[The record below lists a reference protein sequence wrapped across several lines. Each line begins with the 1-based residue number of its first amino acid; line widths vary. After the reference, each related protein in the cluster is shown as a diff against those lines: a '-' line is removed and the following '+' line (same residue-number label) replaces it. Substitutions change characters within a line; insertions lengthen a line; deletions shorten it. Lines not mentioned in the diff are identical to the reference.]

1 MLAVLVQDTRYALRQ
16 LRKSPAFTA
25 LAVLTLALGIGASA
39 AVFSIFDAVLLRP
52 LPYRDASR
60 LVAVWSSEIRHP
72 GTKLFAPFRDFE
84 EFKSRSRSFDSLAAV
99 TWAHAGEILTWH
111 GSAHQVLA
119 IPATNDF
126 FPLLGTR
133 AEMGRTFGSQDLQHG
148 CTVVLAHSFWSTE
161 LGSPRDIIG
170 SALILSD
177 KPCTVVG
184 VMPSAFEFYPK
195 QTSLWTLITPDSK
208 YAKEPFDS
216 VVGIFGRLRPGVS
229 MESAERELTALH
241 QPVAQESPA
250 GSWVAQI
257 TPIVRDLRSEFTWMA
272 GRNLRVSVLVLCA
285 GVALLL
291 LIACLNVANLLL
303 VRCDHR
309 QRELA
314 VRSALGS
321 GRSRLIRYLLTES
334 LLISSAGTLV
344 GILIA
349 VMAIRYFN
357 SANPIELPPGNP
369 VRINW
374 HVLGFSVI
382 VTLLTGL
389 VCGWIP
395 AWRVMRVDLNQ
406 VLKQTARTGLAGR
419 SRTASGFVIGQAA
432 LSMIM
437 LVAAG
442 LIIESIVKLSTV
454 PLGIQPQQLLAAQIS
469 LPTASY
475 AKQGDRTAF
484 YSKVMSRL
492 AAIPGVE
499 QAALCSAL
507 GPYNSSSSELAIK
520 GQPPFENLEA
530 INTLDVSNDY
540 FRVMRMSWLQGRQ
553 FDTRDRADSQR
564 VAIVNEQFVRTYFPQ
579 QDPIGRQIKMGKASD
594 ESPWLTIVG
603 IVGSEKRMTVY
614 QEMSYVEPSLVYLPV
629 DQSSDA
635 SMGLVMKAAGNPLS
649 LSPLLQR
656 EISALD
662 PDVPVYDIKTM
673 NQRYSEYLAHP
684 RFRAVLMGILAGLTL
699 TLAAIG
705 FYGVLAHMV
714 AQRTQ
719 ELGIRMALGARKEEV
734 LSMIVARG
742 ARLAAIGIASGTLA
756 AVTLTRTMNA
766 LLFGVG
772 ANDPTMFVGAAALL
786 IAVTL
791 LACYVPARRAA
802 QVDPIIALRRE

>member
-1 MLAVLVQDTRYALRQ
+1 MFASLAQDVRYALRQ
-16 LRKSPAFTA
+16 LRKSPAFSA
-25 LAVLTLALGIGASA
+25 LAVLTLALGIGAIA

-52 LPYRDASR
+52 LPYRDGSR

-84 EFKSRSRSFDSLAAV
+84 EFRARSHSFESLAAL
-99 TWAHAGEILTWH
+99 TWARAGEILTWH

-119 IPATNDF
+119 IPASDNF
-126 FPLLGTR
+126 FPLLGIP

-148 CTVVLAHSFWSTE
+148 CTVVLGHSFWRTE
-161 LGSPRDIIG
+161 LSAPKDIVG

-184 VMPSAFEFYPK
+184 VMPAAFEFYPK
-195 QTSLWTLITPDSK
+195 QTSLWTLITPESK

-216 VVGIFGRLRPGVS
+216 VVGIFGRLRPGITI
-229 MESAERELTALH
+229 EAAERELTALH
-241 QPVAQESPA
+241 QPVTQESPA

-257 TPIVRDLRSEFTWMA
+257 TPVVRDLRSEFTWMA
-272 GRNLRVSVLVLCA
+272 GRNLRASVLVLCG
-285 GVALLL
+285 GVVLLL

-321 GRSRLIRYLLTES
+321 GRSRLIRYVLTES
-334 LLISSAGTLV
+334 LLISSAGALV

-349 VMAIRYFN
+349 ITAVRYFN
-357 SANPIELPPGNP
+357 TANPIELPPGNP
-369 VRINW
+369 VAVNW
-374 HVLGFSVI
+374 HVLSFSLL
-382 VTLLTGL
+382 VTFLTGL
-389 VCGWIP
+389 LCGWIP
-395 AWRVMRVDLNQ
+395 AGRVLRVDLNQ

-442 LIIESIVKLSTV
+442 LIIQSIVKLSTV

-475 AKQGDRTAF
+475 AKQSDRTAF
-484 YSKVMSRL
+484 YSRVL
-492 AAIPGVE
+492 TNLGAVPGVE

-530 INTLDVSNDY
+530 INTIEVSNDY
-540 FRVMRMSWLQGRQ
+540 FRVLSMSWLRGRE
-553 FDTRDRADSQR
+553 FDARDRADSLP
-564 VAIVNEQFVRTYFPQ
+564 VAIVNEQFVHTYFPQ
-579 QDPIGRQIKMGKASD
+579 EDPIGRQIKLGKASD
-594 ESPWLTIVG
+594 NSPWLAIVG

-614 QEMSYVEPSLVYLPV
+614 QEMSYIEPSLVYLPV
-629 DQSSDA
+629 EQTSDA
-635 SMGLVMKAAGNPLS
+635 SMGLVVKAADHPLS

-662 PDVPVYDIKTM
+662 PNVPIYDIKTM
-673 NQRYSEYLAHP
+673 NQRYSEFLAHP
-684 RFRAVLMGILAGLTL
+684 RFRAALMGILAGVTL
-699 TLAAIG
+699 LLAAIG

-714 AQRTQ
+714 VQRTQ
-719 ELGIRMALGARKEEV
+719 ELGIRMALGAGKEEV

-742 ARLAAIGIASGTLA
+742 AKLAAVGICSGTLVA
-756 AVTLTRTMNA
+756 LMLTRAMIA
-766 LLFGVG
+766 LLYGVG
-772 ANDPTMFVGAAALL
+772 SHDPAIFAAAAGLL
-786 IAVTL
+786 ISVTFV
-791 LACYVPARRAA
+791 ACYIPARRAA
-802 QVDPIIALRRE
+802 KLDPMVALRCE

>member
-1 MLAVLVQDTRYALRQ
+1 MFTPVAQDVRYALRQ
-16 LRKSPAFTA
+16 LRKSPAFTT
-25 LAVLTLALGIGASA
+25 LTVLTLALGIGATA

-60 LVAVWSSEIRHP
+60 LVAVWSSEIRQP
-72 GTKLFAPFRDFE
+72 GSKLFAPFRDFE
-84 EFKSRSRSFDSLAAV
+84 EFKSRSHSFDGLAAL

-119 IPATNDF
+119 IPASEDF
-126 FPLLGTR
+126 FPLLGTP
-133 AEMGRTFGSQDLQHG
+133 AKMGRTFGPQDLQHG
-148 CTVVLAHSFWSTE
+148 CSVVLSHSFWRTE
-161 LGSPRDIIG
+161 LGAPRDIVG
-170 SALILSD
+170 SALVLSD

-184 VMPSAFEFYPK
+184 VMPAAFEFYPK
-195 QTSLWTLITPDSK
+195 QTSLWTLITPESK

-216 VVGIFGRLRPGVS
+216 VVGIFGRLRPGVTT
-229 MESAERELTALH
+229 ESAERELIALH
-241 QPVAQESPA
+241 QPVAKESPA

-272 GRNLRVSVLVLCA
+272 GRNLKVSVLVLCG

-349 VMAIRYFN
+349 VIAVRYFN

-369 VRINW
+369 VEVNW
-374 HVLGFSVI
+374 HVLGLAVL
-382 VTLLTGL
+382 VTLLTGFL
-389 VCGWIP
+389 CAWLP
-395 AWRVMRVDLNQ
+395 AWRVLRVDLIQ
-406 VLKQTARTGLAGR
+406 VLKQTARTGLPGR

-469 LPTASY
+469 LPTAAY
-475 AKQGDRTAF
+475 PKQSDRTAF
-484 YSKVMSRL
+484 YSKVLTSL
-492 AAIPGVE
+492 DAIPDVE

-507 GPYNSSSSELAIK
+507 GPYNSSSSELTIK

-530 INTLDVSNDY
+530 INRVEISNDY
-540 FRVMRMSWLQGRQ
+540 FRVLSIPGLSGRG
-553 FDTRDRADSQR
+553 FDGRDRAESQP

-579 QDPIGRQIKMGKASD
+579 QDPIGRQIKLGKVSD
-594 ESPWLTIVG
+594 DSPWLTIVG
-603 IVGSEKRMTVY
+603 VVGSEKRMTVY
-614 QEMSYVEPSLVYLPV
+614 QEMSYIEPSLVYLPLE
-629 DQSSDA
+629 QTSDA
-635 SMGLVMKAAGNPLS
+635 SMGLVMKVAGNPLS

-656 EISALD
+656 GISALD
-662 PDVPVYDIKTM
+662 PNVPVYDIKTM
-673 NQRYSEYLAHP
+673 GQRYSEFLAHP
-684 RFRAVLMGILAGLTL
+684 RFRAALMGILAAVTL
-699 TLAAIG
+699 MLAAIG

-714 AQRTQ
+714 AQRTK

-742 ARLAAIGIASGTLA
+742 AKLATIGICSGTLA
-756 AVTLTRTMNA
+756 ALMLTRAMKA
-766 LLFGVG
+766 LLYGVG
-772 ANDPTMFVGAAALL
+772 ADDPAIFLGAAALL
-786 IAVTL
+786 ITVTL
-791 LACYVPARRAA
+791 LACFVPARRAA
-802 QVDPIIALRRE
+802 RVDPMVALRCE

>member
-1 MLAVLVQDTRYALRQ
+1 MFAALAHDVRYALRQ
-16 LRKSPAFTA
+16 LHKSPAFTT

-39 AVFSIFDAVLLRP
+39 AVFSIFDAVVLRP
-52 LPYRDASR
+52 LPYRDASH

-84 EFKSRSRSFDSLAAV
+84 EFKSRNHSFDSMAAV

-119 IPATNDF
+119 IPATDDF
-126 FPLLGTR
+126 FPLLGVP
-133 AEMGRTFGSQDLQHG
+133 AAIGRTFGTQDLQHG
-148 CTVVLAHSFWSTE
+148 CTVVLAHSFWRTE
-161 LGSPRDIIG
+161 LGAPKDMVG
-170 SALILSD
+170 SALVLSD

-184 VMPSAFEFYPK
+184 VMPAAFEFYPK
-195 QTSLWTLITPDSK
+195 QAALWTLITPDSK
-208 YAKEPFDS
+208 YGKEPFDS
-216 VVGIFGRLRPGVS
+216 VVGIFGHLRPRVT
-229 MESAERELTALH
+229 MESAERELIALH
-241 QPVAQESPA
+241 QPVAQEAPA

-257 TPIVRDLRSEFTWMA
+257 TPIVRDLRSEFTWLA
-272 GRNLRVSVLVLCA
+272 GPNLRVSVLVLCG

-349 VMAIRYFN
+349 IVAVRYFN

-369 VRINW
+369 VTINW
-374 HVLGFSVI
+374 RVLGFAAMVA
-382 VTLLTGL
+382 LLTGL
-389 VCGWIP
+389 LCGWIP
-395 AWRVMRVDLNQ
+395 SWRVLRVDVNQ

-419 SRTASGFVIGQAA
+419 SRAASGFVIGQAA

-442 LIIESIVKLSTV
+442 LIIESIAKLSTV

-475 AKQGDRTAF
+475 PKQSDRTAF
-484 YSKVMSRL
+484 YSKVL
-492 AAIPGVE
+492 TNVAVLPGVE

-530 INTLDVSNDY
+530 INTIEVSNNY
-540 FRVMRMSWLQGRQ
+540 FRVLSMEWLRGRE
-553 FDTRDRADSQR
+553 FDARDRADSLP
-564 VAIVNEQFVRTYFPQ
+564 VAIVNEQFVHTYFPQ
-579 QDPIGRQIKMGKASD
+579 QDPIGGQIKLGKAND
-594 ESPWLTIVG
+594 ASPWLTIVG
-603 IVGSEKRMTVY
+603 IVGTEKRMTVY
-614 QEMSYVEPSLVYLPV
+614 QEMSYIEPSLIYLPV
-629 DQSSDA
+629 DQTSDA

-649 LSPLLQR
+649 LSPPLQR
-656 EISALD
+656 EISVLD
-662 PDVPVYDIKTM
+662 PNVPIYDIKTM

-684 RFRAVLMGILAGLTL
+684 RFRAALMGVLAGVTL
-699 TLAAIG
+699 LLSAIG
-705 FYGVLAHMV
+705 FYGVLAHMG

-719 ELGIRMALGARKEEV
+719 ELGLRMALGARKKEV

-742 ARLAAIGIASGTLA
+742 AKLATIGICSGTFA
-756 AVTLTRTMNA
+756 ALMLTRAMNA
-766 LLFGVG
+766 LLYGVG
-772 ANDPTMFVGAAALL
+772 AHDPAIFAAAAGLL
-786 IAVTL
+786 ISVTL
-791 LACYVPARRAA
+791 LACYIPARRAA
-802 QVDPIIALRRE
+802 KVDPMVALRYE

>member
-1 MLAVLVQDTRYALRQ
+1 MFAPFAQDVRYTLRQ
-16 LRKSPAFTA
+16 LGKSPAFTT
-25 LAVLTLALGIGASA
+25 LAVLTLAFGIGASA

-60 LVAVWSSEIRHP
+60 LVAVWSSEIRQP

-84 EFKSRSRSFDSLAAV
+84 KFKSRSHSFESLAAL
-99 TWAHAGEILTWH
+99 TWAHTGEILTWH

-119 IPATNDF
+119 IPASEEF
-126 FPLLGTR
+126 FPLLGTP
-133 AEMGRTFGSQDLQHG
+133 AEMGRTFGSQDLQDG
-148 CTVVLAHSFWSTE
+148 CSVVLAHSFWRTE
-161 LGSPRDIIG
+161 LGAAKNIVG
-170 SALILSD
+170 SALVLSD

-184 VMPSAFEFYPK
+184 VMPASFEFYPK
-195 QTSLWTLITPDSK
+195 ETSLWTLITPESK
-208 YAKEPFDS
+208 YAQQPFDS
-216 VVGIFGRLRPGVS
+216 VVGIFGCLRPGVS
-229 MESAERELTALH
+229 IESAERELTALH
-241 QPVAQESPA
+241 QLVAQEAPA
-250 GSWVAQI
+250 GSWVARI
-257 TPIVRDLRSEFTWMA
+257 IPIVRDLRSEFTWMA
-272 GRNLRVSVLVLCA
+272 GRNLRVSVLVLCG

-291 LIACLNVANLLL
+291 LIACLNIANLLL

-314 VRSALGS
+314 LRSALGS
-321 GRSRLIRYLLTES
+321 GRSRLTRYLLTES

-349 VMAIRYFN
+349 ITAVHYFN

-369 VRINW
+369 VEVNW
-374 HVLGFSVI
+374 HVLAFSVI

-395 AWRVMRVDLNQ
+395 AWRVLRVDLNQ
-406 VLKQTARTGLAGR
+406 VLKQTGRTGLAGR

-454 PLGIQPQQLLAAQIS
+454 PLGIQPQQLLAAEIS

-475 AKQGDRTAF
+475 PKQSDRAAF
-484 YSKVMSRL
+484 YSKVL
-492 AAIPGVE
+492 ANLGAIPGVE
-499 QAALCSAL
+499 QTALCSAL
-507 GPYNSSSSELAIK
+507 GPYNSSSSELAIQ

-530 INTLDVSNDY
+530 INTIEISDDY
-540 FRVMRMSWLQGRQ
+540 FRVLSMSWLGGRE
-553 FDTRDRADSQR
+553 FDSRDRAGSQP

-579 QDPIGRQIKMGKASD
+579 QDPIGRQIKLGKASD
-594 ESPWLTIVG
+594 DSPWLTIVG

-614 QEMSYVEPSLVYLPV
+614 QEMSYIEPSLVYLPV
-629 DQSSDA
+629 DQTSDA
-635 SMGLVMKAAGNPLS
+635 SMGLVMKAAGNLLS

-662 PDVPVYDIKTM
+662 SNVPVYDIKTM

-684 RFRAVLMGILAGLTL
+684 RFRAALMGILAGVTL
-699 TLAAIG
+699 MLAAIG
-705 FYGVLAHMV
+705 FFGVLSQMV

-719 ELGIRMALGARKEEV
+719 ELGIRMALGAQKEDV
-734 LSMIVARG
+734 LTMIIARG
-742 ARLAAIGIASGTLA
+742 AKLAAIGICSGTLA
-756 AVTLTRTMNA
+756 AFLLTRTINA
-766 LLFGVG
+766 LLYGVG
-772 ANDPTMFVGAAALL
+772 AHDPAIFVGAASLL
-786 IAVTL
+786 VSVTL
-791 LACYVPARRAA
+791 LACYIPARRAA
-802 QVDPIIALRRE
+802 QVDPMIALRWE